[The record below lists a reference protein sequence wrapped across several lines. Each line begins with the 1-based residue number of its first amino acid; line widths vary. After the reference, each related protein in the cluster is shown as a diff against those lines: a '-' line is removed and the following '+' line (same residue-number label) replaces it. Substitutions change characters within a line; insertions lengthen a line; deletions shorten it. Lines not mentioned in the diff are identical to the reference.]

1 MVSHD
6 ISARCSRKRVTKA
19 CQRCKVK
26 KSRCSGDAPC
36 ESCKATNAVCTY
48 REDRPK
54 RHRVFT
60 QSYVQLIEDQR
71 DMLVRGIRELYQRTV
86 TGGSIK
92 RIVSDR
98 PLSVNDILYNLGIY
112 DAPNDDSPK
121 TPPTPLQ
128 REECVKKEDERK
140 ILYPD
145 TLDQN
150 IEVQSCP
157 NQWYGDTGSV
167 FSDFLYSPSSFSFS
181 PSISSLPDCQSYMSS
196 AITQDVGS
204 PFQMNPSSCFIGKG
218 DIMSSGA
225 LDQRKNKADGL
236 QIVSE
241 DVPTTEDGNI
251 LSPWAMYRIAL
262 NAPDSGLYEPLGT
275 KF

>member
-19 CQRCKVK
+19 CQRCK
-26 KSRCSGDAPC
+26 CSGDAPC

-48 REDRPK
+48 REGKPK

-71 DMLVRGIRELYQRTV
+71 DLLVRGLRELYQRTV

-92 RIVSDR
+92 RIASDR

-112 DAPNDDSPK
+112 DAPTEDSPK

-128 REECVKKEDERK
+128 LREECTEKEDERK
-140 ILYPD
+140 DRYPD
-145 TLDQN
+145 TIQPNTD
-150 IEVQSCP
+150 VQSCP

-181 PSISSLPDCQSYMSS
+181 PSISSLPDCPTYMSS
-196 AITQDVGS
+196 VITPDVGP
-204 PFQMNPSSCFIGKG
+204 PFQMNPSSCMIAEGNTTY
-218 DIMSSGA
+218 SGA
-225 LDQRKNKADGL
+225 LDQQKTEADGL

-241 DVPTTEDGNI
+241 DVSTTADGNI

-262 NAPDSGLYEPLGT
+262 NAPNSALYEPLGT
-275 KF
+275 AF